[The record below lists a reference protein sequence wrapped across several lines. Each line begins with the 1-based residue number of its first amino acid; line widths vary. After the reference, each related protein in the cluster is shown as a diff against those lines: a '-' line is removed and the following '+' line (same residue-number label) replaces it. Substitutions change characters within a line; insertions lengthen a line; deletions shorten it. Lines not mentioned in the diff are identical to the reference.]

1 MRQHRMLPPSNSK
14 PNIPPPDQ
22 EGDFSLMPDPTSR
35 FIADHRNDDVR
46 QLALGKK
53 PPGVD
58 SAFALEQIAGWQT
71 ARTKLPTWASTEGIV
86 YPPHLSLEQCSSEM
100 TAHYKARLCQRLLGG
115 APTQGTAFADI
126 TGGMGVDF
134 SFLAPL
140 FERSYYIERLPHLCA
155 CARHNFPLLGLE
167 NAEVMEADGIEA
179 LDRLPHLRLLFVDP
193 ARRDSH
199 GARTFSI
206 SDCTPDLLPL
216 LPRLLDKADLVV
228 AKLSPMLDW
237 HHTAVSLDAA
247 STGAVKEIH
256 IVATGNEC
264 KELLVVL
271 SADAPTGPTTLHC
284 ANDNCLF
291 TTDIETE
298 RQAPAPP
305 FVADFAEAATA
316 IWLYEPNA
324 AIMKAGCFGTLAMQW
339 PLKALAANSHLFVGD
354 RHFAD
359 FPGRQLRIQSICT
372 LNKRQLKATLAG
384 ITHANITTRNF
395 PMSAAELRKRLRLVD
410 GGAHHIL
417 ASTIGKC
424 EHVLFVC
431 TKT

>member
-71 ARTKLPTWASTEGIV
+71 ARTKLPTWAATEGIV
-86 YPPHLSLEQCSSEM
+86 YPPHLSLEQCSSET
-100 TAHYKARLCQRLLGG
+100 TARYKARLCQRLLGG

-140 FERSYYIERLPHLCA
+140 FEHSYYIERLPHLCA

-167 NAEVMEADGIEA
+167 GIEVMEADGIEA

-271 SADAPTGPTTLHC
+271 SAGASTGPTTLHC
-284 ANDNCLF
+284 AND
-291 TTDIETE
+291 D
-298 RQAPAPP
+298 
-305 FVADFAEAATA
+305 
-316 IWLYEPNA
+316 
-324 AIMKAGCFGTLAMQW
+324 
-339 PLKALAANSHLFVGD
+339 
-354 RHFAD
+354 
-359 FPGRQLRIQSICT
+359 
-372 LNKRQLKATLAG
+372 
-384 ITHANITTRNF
+384 
-395 PMSAAELRKRLRLVD
+395 
-410 GGAHHIL
+410 
-417 ASTIGKC
+417 
-424 EHVLFVC
+424 
-431 TKT
+431 